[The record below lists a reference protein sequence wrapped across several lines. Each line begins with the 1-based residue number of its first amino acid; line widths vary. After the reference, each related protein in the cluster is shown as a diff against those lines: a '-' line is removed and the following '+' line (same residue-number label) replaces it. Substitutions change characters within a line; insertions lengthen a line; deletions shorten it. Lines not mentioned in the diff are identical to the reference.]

1 MGFLGN
7 LKGSLNTSGE
17 LLKFF
22 MQNKWWWLVPMV
34 AILLIFGALIV
45 LAETSAIG
53 PFIYSLF

>member
-7 LKGSLNTSGE
+7 IRSNLNTSGE
-17 LLKFF
+17 LLQFF

-34 AILLIFGALIV
+34 VILLMFGVLIV
-45 LAETSAIG
+45 LAETSAIA

>member
-1 MGFLGN
+1 MR
-7 LKGSLNTSGE
+7 SILNTSGE
-17 LLKFF
+17 LLQFF

-34 AILLIFGALIV
+34 AILLMFGALIV